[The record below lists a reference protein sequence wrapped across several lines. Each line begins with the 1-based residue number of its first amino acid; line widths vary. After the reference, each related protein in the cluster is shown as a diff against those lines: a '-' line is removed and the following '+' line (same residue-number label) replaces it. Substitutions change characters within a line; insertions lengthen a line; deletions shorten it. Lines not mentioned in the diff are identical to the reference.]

1 MAKRR
6 QIVHDLLAPHTRLLQ
21 FFASHFNA
29 TRLGSPDI
37 QRIFLRMLDLTL
49 DAMKHSI
56 SHPIA
61 RELRLRILLFSLR
74 VLRVSSSSIGAMGQW
89 RLKDKILSAGLSW
102 FKYTPKWSFGSNNLQ
117 LRTEIRLISD
127 VMQHMSTVSYI
138 GAHAVGCYKL
148 IPQKESLL
156 QTLLESEQARLGVWV
171 QPVNE
176 TGPRPSIMT
185 NQGKNALEVSC
196 YRTATLPLLPTV
208 PFRQS

>member
-1 MAKRR
+1 MRR
-6 QIVHDLLAPHTRLLQ
+6 RKIVHDLLAPHTRLIQ
-21 FFASHFNA
+21 FFVSHFNA
-29 TRLGSPDI
+29 TRLGSPDT
-37 QRIFLRMLDLTL
+37 QQIFLRMLDLTL

-61 RELRLRILLFSLR
+61 RELRLRILLFSIR

-117 LRTEIRLISD
+117 LKTEIRLISD

-138 GAHAVGCYKL
+138 GAHAVGVYKP

-156 QTLLESEQARLGVWV
+156 QILLESEQARLGVWV
-171 QPVNE
+171 QPLNE
-176 TGPRPSIMT
+176 VGPRPEIMT
-185 NQGKNALEVSC
+185 SHGKSTIEVSC
-196 YRTATLPLLPTV
+196 YLD
-208 PFRQS
+208 FR